1 LETSNKSHFNVH
13 QLSCGAGALAAVGS
27 YNLAGEVVIE
37 ASFHPVRWALIVALA
52 IPVSLALAF
61 LIAKIAGQDALA
73 HDAIRSVRYLAG
85 LELVAL
91 LLLATL
97 GLLYEQRAERRD
109 RELYR
114 APGRL
119 MDIGG
124 YRLHLAC
131 SGEGPTVVLEY
142 GHQGSYLD
150 WYLIQ
155 PRIAKFARVCA
166 YDRGGYGWS
175 DPSPKPRVPSVMADE
190 LQHLLHTAGETPP
203 YILVG
208 HSFGGL
214 AALAFT
220 QKFRGEVAGVVL
232 VDASLPDM
240 MARLRWQDR
249 ARLRL
254 MQAAIPFGLPRWR
267 GWCGSAAHEEIRG
280 LKQAISCRS
289 SLFETFYREWS
300 SFPQSATEIRA
311 ITSIGSIPLIVITRD
326 PSVAGNSSREMTWN
340 RLQRERVKL
349 SSNSV
354 FEVAAGSGHD
364 VPMKR
369 PDVITAAVRKIAAQV
384 SDTGG
389 HPGNSVR

>member
-1 LETSNKSHFNVH
+1 
-13 QLSCGAGALAAVGS
+13 
-27 YNLAGEVVIE
+27 
-37 ASFHPVRWALIVALA
+37 VRWALIVGLA
-52 IPVSLALAF
+52 IPIF
-61 LIAKIAGQDALA
+61 LFLSFLVAKGAGQNVLA
-73 HDAIRSVRYLAG
+73 HYAIRCVGYFVG

-91 LLLATL
+91 LLLAAL
-97 GLLYEQRAERRD
+97 GLLYEQRVERRD
-109 RELYR
+109 RELYP

-119 MDIGG
+119 VDIGNYG
-124 YRLHLAC
+124 LHLAC
-131 SGEGPTVVLEY
+131 SGEGPTVVLDY

-150 WYLIQ
+150 WYLVQ
-155 PRIAKFARVCA
+155 PQIAKFARVCA

-175 DPSPKPRVPSVMADE
+175 DPSPKPRVPSAMAEE
-190 LQHLLHTAGETPP
+190 LHALLHAAGEAPS

-214 AALAFT
+214 NALMFAHEFPD
-220 QKFRGEVAGVVL
+220 EVAGVVL

-240 MARLRWQDR
+240 MARFRWRDR
-249 ARLRL
+249 VRLRL
-254 MQAAIPFGLPRWR
+254 MHATIPFGLPRGR
-267 GWCGSAAHEEIRG
+267 EWCGGAAREEIRG

-289 SLFETFYREWS
+289 SLYETFYREWS
-300 SFPQSATEIRA
+300 SFPQSATEIRT

-349 SSNSV
+349 SSNSEFV
-354 FEVAAGSGHD
+354 VAAGSGHD
-364 VPMKR
+364 VPLDR

-384 SDTGG
+384 SGTGG